1 MENTTFWSI
10 TGEVVGIG
18 PALSFD
24 GVELPGK
31 LEVKLKSLG
40 GKLFTRAVALSAA
53 VPVVMGKRLTVSG
66 TIEISRSKKTNKDY
80 ERMNVLNVSDPDTAP
95 SPQPVKK

>member
-10 TGEVVGIG
+10 TGEIVGIG

-31 LEVKLKSLG
+31 AEIKLKSLG
-40 GKLFTRAVALSAA
+40 GKFFTRTIGIPAVI
-53 VPVVMGKRLTVSG
+53 PVVMGKRITVSG
-66 TIEISRSKKTNKDY
+66 NIEVARSKKTNKDY
-80 ERMNVLNVSDPDTAP
+80 ERMNVLAVADADAAA
-95 SPQPVKK
+95 PVKK

>member
-24 GVELPGK
+24 GVEQPNK
-31 LEVKLKSLG
+31 IEVKLKSTG
-40 GKLFTRAVALSAA
+40 GKLFPRTINLPAA
-53 VPVVMGKRLTVSG
+53 VPIAMGRRLTVSG
-66 TIEISRSKKTNKDY
+66 NIEMFRSKKTNKDY
-80 ERMNVLNVSDPDTAP
+80 ERMNVLAVADASADAAAP
-95 SPQPVKK
+95 KK

>member
-10 TGEVVGIG
+10 TGEVVGLG

-31 LEVKLKSLG
+31 VEVKLKSLG
-40 GKLFTRAVALSAA
+40 GKLFTRAIGIPAA

-66 TIEISRSKKTNKDY
+66 NIEISRSKKTNKDY
-80 ERMNVLNVSDPDTAP
+80 ERMNVLSVADPDSAAAP
-95 SPQPVKK
+95 KT

>member
-10 TGEVVGIG
+10 TGEIVGIG

-31 LEVKLKSLG
+31 VEVKLKSLG
-40 GKLFTRAVALSAA
+40 GKLFTRSINNAPGIS
-53 VPVVMGKRLTVSG
+53 VVMGKRITVSG
-66 TIEISRSKKTNKDY
+66 NIEISRSKKTNKDY
-80 ERMNVLNVSDPDTAP
+80 ERMNVLSVTDADAAAAAP
-95 SPQPVKK
+95 KK